1 MMMKMMKMNKKGIN
15 LNKYHVKFIMKNINL
30 EEVSI
35 KLPITDRSLEKALI
49 KILLIEKD
57 MLGYENFDTEF
68 MSVLDIVKVDNIK
81 IEKPTNIYYLNLY
94 LNILKEKNINLT
106 SENKVI
112 RTEFLK
118 EEIANLLKSSRKNMD
133 YKELKEL
140 MLKENKFSKKELEE
154 KQKTR
159 KNSDNGKL
167 RFTIPQ
173 LQRLHNEGKGK
184 NE

>member
-1 MMMKMMKMNKKGIN
+1 MKKMMNKMNIN
-15 LNKYHVKFIMKNINL
+15 LNKYHVKIIMKNINL

-35 KLPITDRSLEKALI
+35 KLPITDKSLEKALI

-94 LNILKEKNINLT
+94 LNILKQKNIDLT
-106 SENKVI
+106 SEKKVI
-112 RTEFLK
+112 TTDFLK
-118 EEIANLLKSSRKNMD
+118 EDIANLLKSSRKDMD

-140 MLKENKFSKKELEE
+140 MLEENKFNKKDLEK

-159 KNSDNGKL
+159 KKSENGKL

-173 LQRLHNEGKGK
+173 LQRFNNEGKGK

>member
-1 MMMKMMKMNKKGIN
+1 MKKMMNKMNIN
-15 LNKYHVKFIMKNINL
+15 LNKYHVKIIMKNINL

-35 KLPITDRSLEKALI
+35 KLPITDKSLEKALI

-94 LNILKEKNINLT
+94 LNILKQKNIDLT
-106 SENKVI
+106 SEKKVI
-112 RTEFLK
+112 TTDFLK
-118 EEIANLLKSSRKNMD
+118 EDIANLLKSSRKDMD

-140 MLKENKFSKKELEE
+140 MLEENKFNKKDLEK

-159 KNSDNGKL
+159 KKSENGKL

-173 LQRLHNEGKGK
+173 LQRFHNEGKGK